1 MTEMVQLKE
10 MFWKLGSMLSLM
22 NQISPDYWWPAAT
35 GHRDFVSYWTISPL
49 IAWICVSPVVCEWF
63 RTRVCSWL
71 KLMAVVVVA
80 TVFRILFQNMYGTSN
95 HAVGGLYVYGK
106 TSLLGY
112 MDSFVLGVFL
122 FYRYHAR
129 NGNNNGASTISNG
142 IRMGN
147 MPYCHGSGTMVFVA
161 LGLLWFMLGCTY
173 EDFVDLNL
181 LSRNGSSV
189 LSHLALHF
197 SAACLITAIVVKA
210 KDAEKTGWWY
220 LYGRRFES
228 ATLWLLSP
236 VFICLEWIGQCALSI
251 LLIHCGVIEQFFI
264 LGKDTPTLTEQMI
277 YAKLLTSMM
286 LTLLF
291 AWAVKGLTNS

>member
-1 MTEMVQLKE
+1 MRKCDRLIHVGFASVRQRLGKLFRVYFLVVVLVFIKNGNGSHVEMTEMVQLKE

-173 EDFVDLNL
+173 EDFVDLHL

-189 LSHLALHF
+189 LSHLARNNKLRVAGHGPGNTR
-197 SAACLITAIVVKA
+197 ARRTNTAKRA
-210 KDAEKTGWWY
+210 PNM
-220 LYGRRFES
+220 
-228 ATLWLLSP
+228 P
-236 VFICLEWIGQCALSI
+236 VHHRHVTVHVCTISI
-251 LLIHCGVIEQFFI
+251 LWNLCTNPYFRSE
-264 LGKDTPTLTEQMI
+264 T
-277 YAKLLTSMM
+277 TS
-286 LTLLF
+286 
-291 AWAVKGLTNS
+291 

>member
-1 MTEMVQLKE
+1 MHDHD
-10 MFWKLGSMLSLM
+10 
-22 NQISPDYWWPAAT
+22 N
-35 GHRDFVSYWTISPL
+35 
-49 IAWICVSPVVCEWF
+49 
-63 RTRVCSWL
+63 
-71 KLMAVVVVA
+71 
-80 TVFRILFQNMYGTSN
+80 ILCK
-95 HAVGGLYVYGK
+95 K

-122 FYRYHAR
+122 FYQYHAQ
-129 NGNNNGASTISNG
+129 NGNNNGAGTTSNG

-147 MPYCHGSGTMVFVA
+147 MHYCHGSGSIVFVA

-173 EDFVDLNL
+173 EDFVDLHL
-181 LSRNGSSV
+181 LSRNGSSI

-210 KDAEKTGWWY
+210 KENKNNEAEKTDWWY
-220 LYGRRFES
+220 LYGDRFER

-236 VFICLEWIGQCALSI
+236 AFICLEWIGQCALSI

-264 LGKDTPTLTEQMI
+264 LGKDTPTLTEKMI
-277 YAKLLTSMM
+277 YAKLLTCVM

-291 AWAVKGLTNS
+291 ACAVKGITNNPSNPE